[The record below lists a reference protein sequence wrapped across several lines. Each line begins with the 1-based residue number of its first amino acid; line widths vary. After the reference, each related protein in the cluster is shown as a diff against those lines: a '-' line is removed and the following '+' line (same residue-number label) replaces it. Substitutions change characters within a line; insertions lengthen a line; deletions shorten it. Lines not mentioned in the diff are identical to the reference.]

1 MDFIRRWSY
10 GLAKMLSNNLNE
22 SHQKRYVYYFGLQL
36 LIGTIVKMVILVV
49 LSLALGIFNGTM
61 MSMAFFATLRTI
73 IGGYHMDTYGKCLM
87 ASALMYLVAGAV
99 IEYTINLWDTTGL
112 IIFSL
117 ISLIIILYSVYK
129 WAPVDTPNKPITDP
143 DEIKKLRRK
152 GFIHIAVW
160 SVFCAV
166 MIILNQT
173 FLVLSSCLGLLI
185 AVFIISPLGIW
196 FFDNIRFGIDKVR
209 KKKSR
214 IMVHNSRAIMA
225 REEARK
231 KAEEQAE

>member
-36 LIGTIVKMVILVV
+36 LIGTIVKMVILIVM
-49 LSLALGIFNGTM
+49 SLVLGIFNGTM

-143 DEIKKLRRK
+143 DEIK
-152 GFIHIAVW
+152 
-160 SVFCAV
+160 
-166 MIILNQT
+166 N
-173 FLVLSSCLGLLI
+173 
-185 AVFIISPLGIW
+185 
-196 FFDNIRFGIDKVR
+196 
-209 KKKSR
+209 
-214 IMVHNSRAIMA
+214 
-225 REEARK
+225 
-231 KAEEQAE
+231 